1 MILDSLSALNKPVG
15 GTKEADF
22 LNALLEKVLLD
33 VNLSCLQNM
42 SIIRAYNLIQD
53 REAVQIQVLK
63 PFKSAYL
70 CAQKLK

>member
-1 MILDSLSALNKPVG
+1 MITDSLLALNKPVG
-15 GTKEADF
+15 GTNEADC
-22 LNALLEKVLLD
+22 LNALLEKLRLD

-42 SIIRAYNLIQD
+42 SIIRVYNLVQD
-53 REAVQIQVLK
+53 REAVQKQVLK